1 VGSHL
6 SAPGPQERRFAAY
19 IEGLANA
26 AGHED
31 RQAPLKNYCKG
42 LLLPGERKSIE
53 PMAARLDAENTQ
65 AMRQSL
71 HHLVAKAPWSDDV
84 VLEQVRHSV
93 LPAMQKHGPV
103 VAWIVDDTGFPK
115 KGKHSVGVARQYC
128 GQVGK
133 QDNCR
138 VAVSLSVATWSSSLP
153 IAYRLYLPKEWAE
166 DSERREKTEVPEE
179 IEFQTKP
186 AIALDQVRAAVAAN
200 LDRGVVL
207 ADAAYGINT
216 EFRDG
221 LTELNLQYVMGV
233 QSSMTVWEP
242 GKQPLPAKP
251 LGIMG
256 RPPRLLQ
263 RSTDHQPVSVK
274 QLAMSLPPT
283 AFREITWREG
293 TDRKLQSRFAAVRV
307 RAAHRDYEQA
317 EPHPE
322 EWLLI
327 EWPRGEKEPTKYWVS
342 TLPPTTKLKAL
353 IKMAKHR
360 WIIERDYEE
369 LKQELGLGHFEGRN
383 WRGFHHHAT
392 LCVAAYGFLVA
403 ERNRFSPSAR
413 TGHLGFI
420 APRPAPD
427 FRPRGSPRTP
437 RTT

>member
-1 VGSHL
+1 
-6 SAPGPQERRFAAY
+6 
-19 IEGLANA
+19 
-26 AGHED
+26 
-31 RQAPLKNYCKG
+31 LKNYCKG

-53 PMAARLDAENTQ
+53 PMAARLDSENTQ

-71 HHLVAKAPWSDDV
+71 HHLVAKAPWSDDL
-84 VLEQVRHSV
+84 VLEQVRNCV

-179 IEFQTKP
+179 VEFQTKP

-221 LTELNLQYVMGV
+221 LTELHLQYVMGV

-251 LGIMG
+251 RGTMG

-274 QLAMSLPPT
+274 QLAMSLPLN
-283 AFREITWREG
+283 AFRKITWREG
-293 TDRKLQSRFAAVRV
+293 TDRKLQSRFAAVRI

-392 LCVAAYGFLVA
+392 LCIAAYGFLVA
-403 ERNRFSPSAR
+403 ERNRFPPSAR

-420 APRPAPD
+420 TPRPAPN
-427 FRPRGSPRTP
+427 FRPRGSPRTS